1 MMPLN
6 LTGQRLQ
13 LRPLY
18 SRDIDAILTAYR
30 DLDLQL
36 ITDGDSPPMTDT
48 QVRAFW
54 EEIIASPGAN
64 LRYFAIEP
72 LEAEGHFAGAC
83 SLQQIDMRNRHAE
96 LGVWMASREQRGQ
109 GYGTEAVHL
118 LLSYAFEVLRLDKV
132 YLGAYDFNEGGLR
145 AYERVGFRYEGRL
158 LNMLHYEGRYWDE
171 WPMRILR
178 SEWERDSQ
186 APSEGLRPYHPN
198 DLDAAVTLLQQER
211 NLADKE
217 TARAVL
223 RRWWRQ
229 IDRTVY
235 AYQAE
240 GQLMGL
246 ATVSSDGDSPQV
258 LDVVVREVYDAP
270 FVKALREL

>member
-1 MMPLN
+1 MPLN
-6 LTGQRLQ
+6 LSGQRLQ
-13 LRPLY
+13 LRPLQ
-18 SRDIDAILTAYR
+18 SSDLDAILTAYT

-36 ITDGDSPPMTDT
+36 ITDGDSPPLTDI

-54 EEIIASPGAN
+54 DEILSNPGTN

-72 LEAEGHFAGAC
+72 LNAAGQFAGAC

-96 LGVWMASREQRGQ
+96 LGVWMSSREQRGQ
-109 GYGTEAVHL
+109 GYGAEAVRL
-118 LLSYAFEVLRLDKV
+118 LLNYAFDVIRLDKV

-158 LNMLHYEGRYWDE
+158 QNMLHYEGRYWDE

-186 APSEGLRPYHPN
+186 APTEGLRPYHPN
-198 DLDAAVTLLQQER
+198 DLDAAITLLQHER
-211 NLADKE
+211 SLPDKE

-229 IDRTVY
+229 IDRAVY

-240 GQLMGL
+240 GQLVGL
-246 ATVSSDGDSPQV
+246 ATVSSDSDSPQV
-258 LDVVVREVYDAP
+258 LDVVVREAYDEA
-270 FVKALREL
+270 FVTALRDL